1 MKVRNIG
8 PPRRKPRRRKSKRGD
23 VFFRRVQARSHLPF
37 PFHRI
42 HHGMCTNLQFITSH
56 KHRSMILERRDPSSG
71 LDDTASE
78 IKQRARARGHPSF
91 PSAASSSAFALEA
104 RAPSARDER
113 HRRTKIRRTH
123 LLRLTRARIAR
134 ASTPRAPARLVSARI
149 TRRRVRARAPARGAR
164 ASVTARIARHRVARS
179 KKKEASR
186 RSFVRSRVV
195 SRASVTPSRR
205 ARRLIHNGGRHP
217 ASR

>member
-23 VFFRRVQARSHLPF
+23 VFFRRVEARSHLPF

-42 HHGMCTNLQFITSH
+42 HHGMCTILQCITSH

-71 LDDTASE
+71 LDDTAY
-78 IKQRARARGHPSF
+78 QTARARVWAPILPLGGILLRVRPRSSRPERARRKTPPNKNPPHPS
-91 PSAASSSAFALEA
+91 
-104 RAPSARDER
+104 
-113 HRRTKIRRTH
+113 
-123 LLRLTRARIAR
+123 LRLARARIAR

-179 KKKEASR
+179 KKLS
-186 RSFVRSRVV
+186 
-195 SRASVTPSRR
+195 
-205 ARRLIHNGGRHP
+205 LIHISEPTRP
-217 ASR
+217 Y

>member
-1 MKVRNIG
+1 M
-8 PPRRKPRRRKSKRGD
+8 PS
-23 VFFRRVQARSHLPF
+23 F

-42 HHGMCTNLQFITSH
+42 HHGMCTILQCITSH

-71 LDDTASE
+71 FDDTASE
-78 IKQRARARGHPSF
+78 IKRRQRC
-91 PSAASSSAFALEA
+91 SAASFLGASSSSLALEA

-113 HRRTKIRRTH
+113 HRRTKPPH
-123 LLRLTRARIAR
+123 PSLRLARARIAR

-195 SRASVTPSRR
+195 SRARVTPSRR
-205 ARRLIHNGGRHP
+205 ARRGFCR
-217 ASR
+217 